1 MNNSISSVLPED
13 FDPWY
18 VLLSPPENI
27 KSHDASFLVKP
38 KMETAYVKIDYE
50 KIKKEAESAAK
61 NLIRERWKEI
71 RSLTPVE
78 KTLGYFLQSRF
89 VMVIV

>member
-1 MNNSISSVLPED
+1 MNNSISYVLPED
-13 FDPWY
+13 FGPWY

-50 KIKKEAESAAK
+50 KIKKK
-61 NLIRERWKEI
+61 QKVL
-71 RSLTPVE
+71 P
-78 KTLGYFLQSRF
+78 KT
-89 VMVIV
+89 